1 MKKYGPP
8 EGHITVLKFLL
19 KYKKAFIVST
29 LAGILY
35 NTVIVLGP
43 IFLGQLIDAAA
54 STSAESIFR
63 ASIHFVGIT
72 IIFQF
77 ARVVKRWYMRDQFN
91 HVACD
96 MRQTLLDHILGFDLP
111 QFEKETVGD
120 LMSRT
125 IGDVSTV
132 VDTVMSTINESMDT
146 WVLMISYFTVLM
158 FMDLQLTL
166 VASMLVPV
174 TLYLAHGMKNNL
186 YKNGLAYRK
195 SISTANTGLQ
205 RYLGELALFRLF
217 GREENELEQIYES
230 YHNQVKLNIK
240 QTLLQ
245 QALLPIYALLAGVG
259 VVVVIGLGRTN
270 VSEGRWTIGNFNA
283 YLIMFVAFT
292 SRTRVAAKVFN
303 RWHSARAAWV
313 RVKEKLENAPR
324 VHDKQFELIKS
335 EKGIDHLHVKN
346 LCYKINGHAIL
357 RDISFEVYSGQIIG
371 ITGPVGSGKTSLLK
385 MLLGHYAY
393 EGEIFINNHALHD
406 LSEADLAKLIGYSGH
421 EQFLFSMS
429 LKENILLGDVYEE
442 DALNLALKTSALID
456 DFDYFESG
464 IETEV
469 GERGQSVSGGQRQRI
484 AMARAILKRSPIIL
498 LDDPFSAL
506 DVATERR
513 IVNQLKASF
522 KNQMVIIATHRLS
535 AFEQADQVLVLDQ
548 GQIIEQGPH
557 AVLLSQNGLYAE
569 IYHAQQGIIG
579 GQNEGV

>member
-8 EGHITVLKFLL
+8 KGSISVTQFLL
-19 KYKKAFIVST
+19 KCKKQFIVST
-29 LAGILY
+29 VSGIFY

-54 STSAESIFR
+54 TSSAESIYR
-63 ASIHFVGIT
+63 AAIHFVGIT

-77 ARVVKRWYMRDQFN
+77 SRVIKRSYMRDQFN

-96 MRQTLLDHILGFDLP
+96 MRQTLLDHILAFDLP
-111 QFEKETVGD
+111 RFEKETVGD

-146 WVLMISYFTVLM
+146 WVLMLSYFTVLI
-158 FMDLQLTL
+158 FMDWQLTL
-166 VASMLVPV
+166 LASLLVPV

-195 SISTANTGLQ
+195 SISTANSGLQ
-205 RYLGELALFRLF
+205 RYLSELALFRLF
-217 GREENELEQIYES
+217 GREENELNQIYNA
-230 YHNQVKLNIK
+230 YQNQVKLNIK

-245 QALLPIYALLAGVG
+245 QSLLPLYALLAGLG

-270 VSEGRWTIGNFNA
+270 VIEGRWTIGNFNA
-283 YLIMFVAFT
+283 YLVMFVAFT

-303 RWHSARAAWV
+303 RWHSARASWV
-313 RVKEKLENAPR
+313 RIKEKLEDTSNAI
-324 VHDKQFELIKS
+324 DKEDGYINFDNERI
-335 EKGIDHLHVKN
+335 HLQVKN
-346 LCYKINGHAIL
+346 LGYKNNDHVIL
-357 RDISFEVYSGQIIG
+357 NEISFEAYSGQIIG
-371 ITGPVGSGKTSLLK
+371 VTGPVGSGKTSLLK
-385 MLLGHYAY
+385 LLLGHFAY
-393 EGEIFINNHALHD
+393 DGDIFINNHALHV
-406 LSEADLAKLIGYSGH
+406 LSEVELAKLIGYSGH
-421 EQFLFSMS
+421 EQFLFSLS
-429 LKENILLGDVYEE
+429 LKENILLGDVVDE
-442 DALNLALKTSALID
+442 DAINLALKTCALID
-456 DFDYFESG
+456 DFNHLEIG

-513 IVNQLKASF
+513 IINQLKASF
-522 KNQMVIIATHRLS
+522 RNQIVIIATHRLS
-535 AFEQADQVLVLDQ
+535 AFEKVDQVLVLDR
-548 GQIIEQGPH
+548 GHIIEQGSH
-557 AVLLSQNGLYAE
+557 EALLEHHGLYAE